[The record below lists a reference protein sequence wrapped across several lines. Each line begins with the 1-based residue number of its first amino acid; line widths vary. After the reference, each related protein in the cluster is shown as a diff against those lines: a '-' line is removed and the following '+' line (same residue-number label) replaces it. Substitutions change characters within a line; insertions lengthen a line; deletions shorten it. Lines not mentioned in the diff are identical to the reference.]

1 MPYYTEVMKSLSLAA
16 QVSVR
21 ELVINT
27 LRRALDHVKTNPLQG
42 LKTSELDSGDG
53 LGSLLDKLR
62 DSNAV

>member
-1 MPYYTEVMKSLSLAA
+1 MGLDRGGMVG
-16 QVSVR
+16 
-21 ELVINT
+21 
-27 LRRALDHVKTNPLQG
+27 LDHVKTNPLQG